1 MVEESVARNLN
12 FEKRAEGEC
21 SQRENRAHSMEC
33 HVGEARQ
40 QVVGQFPAQH
50 AAPGCCQRPPSAQQ
64 ITKTS
69 ILQWRGEPYAR
80 TFPVRS
86 LVFAT
91 EGQHRQQPGGAQH
104 QGQSGGS
111 EESRDAWSRPNV
123 ADGLRMEPHK
133 TETWESPSRSKDPRS
148 MALIPLLTSPLERS
162 QPLPQS

>member
-64 ITKTS
+64 ITNKS
-69 ILQWRGEPYAR
+69 ILQWRSEPYTR

-91 EGQHRQQPGGAQH
+91 PRVSIGSNLVVRATPGAKSRHRGKSGCMVKAKRCGWTEDGASQD
-104 QGQSGGS
+104 GNLGEPFAIKGS
-111 EESRDAWSRPNV
+111 AI
-123 ADGLRMEPHK
+123 DGLD
-133 TETWESPSRSKDPRS
+133 SLVD
-148 MALIPLLTSPLERS
+148 
-162 QPLPQS
+162 